1 MAGADTW
8 IARFLRHLAQERRL
22 SGHTVSGYGRD
33 LARFETY
40 LGAQDDMD
48 WAGVDSQCV
57 RAYVALRH
65 RQGQGG
71 RSLQRELS
79 ALRSF
84 YRYLQKERQVEH
96 NPVQGVRAPRS
107 GRCLPKVL
115 DVDQVDRLLALDTRD
130 PLGLRD
136 RAFMELIYSS
146 GLRLSEAVGLDMAD
160 LDLTQGL
167 VRVTGK
173 GRKTRELPVGRMAR
187 EALEGWL
194 GARRDLVDAGETALF
209 VGRHG
214 RRLTPRAVQYR
225 LREWARRQGLDRAVH
240 PHMLRHSFATH
251 LLESSGDLRAV
262 QELLGHANISTT
274 QVYTHLDF
282 QHLARVYDRAHP
294 RARRRK

>member
-1 MAGADTW
+1 MGADTW
-8 IARFLRHLAQERRL
+8 IARFLRHLEEERRL
-22 SGHTVSGYGRD
+22 SGHTVSAYGRD
-33 LARFETY
+33 LRRFQAHLVQTQ
-40 LGAQDDMD
+40 GAVD
-48 WAGVDSQCV
+48 WRGVDSQCV
-57 RAYVALRH
+57 RAHVARRH
-65 RQGQGG
+65 RQGQAG

-84 YRYLQKERQVEH
+84 YRYLLKEGWVDH
-96 NPVQGVRAPRS
+96 NPVQGVRAPRA
-107 GRCLPKVL
+107 GRPLPKAM

-136 RAFMELIYSS
+136 RALMELIYSS
-146 GLRLSEAVGLDMAD
+146 GLRLSEAVGLDLAD
-160 LDLTQGL
+160 LDLAQGL

-173 GRKTRELPVGRMAR
+173 GRKARELPVGRKAR
-187 EALEGWL
+187 KALEDWL
-194 GARRDLVDAGETALF
+194 AVRGGLAEAGESALF
-209 VGRHG
+209 VGRRG
-214 RRLTPRAVQYR
+214 ARLTPRTIQYR
-225 LREWARRQGLDRAVH
+225 LRLWARRQGLDRSVH

>member
-1 MAGADTW
+1 MGTPNW
-8 IARFLRHLAQERRL
+8 IARFLRHLEQERRL
-22 SGHTVSGYGRD
+22 SAHTVSGYRRD
-33 LARFETY
+33 LTRFWTHLE
-40 LGAQDDMD
+40 AQGGTD
-48 WAGVDSQCV
+48 WAAVDSHCV
-57 RAYVALRH
+57 RAYVASRH
-65 RQGQGG
+65 RQGQAG

-84 YRYLQKERQVEH
+84 YRYLHKEGLVPH

-107 GRCLPKVL
+107 ARPLPKAL

-136 RAFMELIYSS
+136 RALMELIYSS
-146 GLRLSEAVGLDMAD
+146 GLRLSEAVRLDVID
-160 LDLTQGL
+160 LDLGQGL

-173 GRKTRELPVGRMAR
+173 GRKSRDLPVGCKAR

-194 GARRDLVDAGETALF
+194 VARRGLANAGETALF
-209 VGRHG
+209 VGRRG
-214 RRLTPRAVQYR
+214 GRLTPRAVQYR
-225 LREWARRQGLDRAVH
+225 LREWSRRQGLDRSVH